1 METRPIRIL
10 VVDDHDTL
18 RLSLVLLLQTY
29 DEFEV
34 VGEASDG
41 EQAITLSDRLHP
53 DVVLMDLLM
62 PKMDGVVATE
72 VIHQHE
78 PDIVILVLTS
88 TVQHSL
94 ILDALQAGA
103 TTYVLKNT
111 SGEELVN
118 VIHNVLPD
126 NGYAYPG

>member
-1 METRPIRIL
+1 MEARPIRIL

-41 EQAITLSDRLHP
+41 EQAITLSDALHP

-62 PKMDGVVATE
+62 PKVDGVVATE
-72 VIHQHE
+72 VIHQHA
-78 PDIVILVLTS
+78 PDIAILVLTS
-88 TVQHSL
+88 TIQHSL
-94 ILDALQAGA
+94 ILDALRAGA
-103 TTYVLKNT
+103 TGYVLKNT
-111 SGEELVN
+111 GGEELVN
-118 VIHNVLPD
+118 IIHNILPHS
-126 NGYAYPG
+126 GYAYAG

>member
-1 METRPIRIL
+1 METKPIRIL

-41 EQAITLSDRLHP
+41 EQAIQLSGRLHP
-53 DVVLMDLLM
+53 DVILMDLLM
-62 PKMDGVVATE
+62 PTVDGVAAIKA
-72 VIHQHE
+72 IHRRA

-88 TVQHSL
+88 TIQHSL
-94 ILDALQAGA
+94 IIDALNAGA
-103 TTYVLKNT
+103 AGYLLKNT
-111 SGEELVN
+111 GGDELVSA
-118 VIHNVLPD
+118 IHNVHHG
-126 NGYAYPG
+126 GYAYSM